1 MRPCDSSAAAPGPG
15 SAGPGACPAVNGA
28 LDQAAVDG
36 LLARVI
42 AQAKAAGI
50 PVAEDIRPTVA
61 LNSRATG
68 RFGCCVRKNG
78 GFTIELSSR
87 LLGAEE
93 RAVMQTLAHE
103 VLHTCRGCSNH
114 GARWKGYAARMNA
127 AYGYDIART
136 DSCEKLG
143 VPDTARVRYLLV
155 CTRCGAQI
163 RRSRRSRLVDHPERY
178 RCRCGGTLEVRRV
191 EGESPPGCAGSPF

>member
-1 MRPCDSSAAAPGPG
+1 MEREDIDA
-15 SAGPGACPAVNGA
+15 
-28 LDQAAVDG
+28 

-42 AQAKAAGI
+42 GQARALRI
-50 PVAEDIRPTVA
+50 PVPAEIPPNVV

-78 GFTIELSSR
+78 RFTIELSSR

-93 RAVMQTLAHE
+93 KAVMQTLAHE
-103 VLHTCRGCSNH
+103 VLHTCYGCANH

-127 AYGYDIART
+127 AYGYEIART

-143 VPDTARVRYLLV
+143 VPDTARVRYVLV
-155 CTRCGAQI
+155 CTKCGARI
-163 RRSRRSRLVDHPERY
+163 TRSRRSRLVDHPECY
-178 RCRCGGTLEVRRV
+178 RCRCGGKLERRDPD
-191 EGESPPGCAGSPF
+191 GAGT